1 MDNVFC
7 PICNSVHWPS
17 RTVIVDGVEVCTYSE
32 AWRFECEVRW
42 AMRLPDKARKPRIS
56 KLDYLNGI
64 EKERGTEARAK
75 LRNEMLRRYKN
86 EKSS

>member
-1 MDNVFC
+1 V
-7 PICNSVHWPS
+7 V
-17 RTVIVDGVEVCTYSE
+17 VDGVEVCTYSE

>member
-1 MDNVFC
+1 
-7 PICNSVHWPS
+7 
-17 RTVIVDGVEVCTYSE
+17 
-32 AWRFECEVRW
+32 
-42 AMRLPDKARKPRIS
+42 MRLPDKARKPRIS